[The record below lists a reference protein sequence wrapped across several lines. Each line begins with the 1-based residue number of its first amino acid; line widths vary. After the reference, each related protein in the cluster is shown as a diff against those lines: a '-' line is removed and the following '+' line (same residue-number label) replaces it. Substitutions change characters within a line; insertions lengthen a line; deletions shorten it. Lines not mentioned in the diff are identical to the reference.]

1 MKRFIII
8 AVIVLMF
15 GWAVY
20 DYIDRSRDAAADEN
34 VLDNEVEIDESIEV
48 GLEKGMRAPNFTL
61 TSTDGEEVSLS
72 DFLGKKVLLN
82 FWATWCPP
90 CRAEMPDMQRFYE
103 DQEDVVV
110 LGVNLTET
118 RNEAEDVYPFIEAFE
133 ITFPIL
139 LDEKSRVSFLYN
151 IQPLPTSFLI
161 NRDGTIHNI
170 AYGALNYGLMV
181 SEFEKMD

>member
-1 MKRFIII
+1 
-8 AVIVLMF
+8 
-15 GWAVY
+15 
-20 DYIDRSRDAAADEN
+20 
-34 VLDNEVEIDESIEV
+34 
-48 GLEKGMRAPNFTL
+48 
-61 TSTDGEEVSLS
+61 
-72 DFLGKKVLLN
+72 
-82 FWATWCPP
+82 
-90 CRAEMPDMQRFYE
+90 MPDMQRFYE

-151 IQPLPTSFLI
+151 IQSLPTSFLI